1 MLDLY
6 GGVEFKNK
14 VGIRFGVA
22 NLFDKDYVEF
32 ISGDHVA
39 ALDTVVVHAPGRTF
53 FISFHSS
60 F

>member
-1 MLDLY
+1 M
-6 GGVEFKNK
+6 
-14 VGIRFGVA
+14 RFGVA
-22 NLFDKDYVEF
+22 NLFDKDYAEF

-39 ALDTVVVHAPGRTF
+39 ALDPVVVHAPGRTF